1 MKKYSWDLN
10 AIYNDE
16 DEFLK
21 DYNKVLKKVN
31 SFKKKYEGKLLSDGE
46 TLYNALDENEK
57 IEVLLE
63 KVYIYAYLNYYECTI
78 DENNKQRIEMIDRLY
93 SKINEN
99 SVWFINEINKI
110 TEAKYT
116 KLKKQKE
123 ELQKY
128 DFYILNILRNK
139 KHKLSDKEEELISKL
154 GLCFN
159 NSSSVFSNLND
170 SDIKYDDIVV
180 DGVSYE
186 LNHATYP
193 ILISSENRNIRKKA
207 FINYFDYYKKHRN
220 TLAELYISSVKANN
234 KFSKIRNYDSELDK
248 SLYEDNIDYSVF
260 ENIISVINKN
270 LGLLQNYVL
279 LRQKDLNIDNLN
291 YYDLYTKGKNNTKYD
306 ITVGKTML
314 LDTFKVLGK
323 DYTDLIKKAF
333 DERWIDVYY
342 KEGKRSGAFSWGGYD
357 TYPYVLL
364 NYNDDYDSVSTLAHE
379 LGHSIN
385 KYYSKEQEPIYADNP
400 IFLAEIAS
408 TVNEFLLANYMLE
421 KAEEKEEKKYI
432 LINILEH
439 FRTTIFRQV
448 LFTEFEKTVYDKD
461 LNEEELTENILSNTY
476 LSITKKY
483 YGDTVEYFDGYKYEW
498 SRIPH
503 FYTPFYVYKYATG
516 MSVACAIVTD
526 ILNKKENAVDNYK
539 KFLRSGNK
547 DFPLNILK
555 ECGYDLTKEDIFIS
569 AMELFRKYVEE
580 YETLID

>member
-31 SFKKKYEGKLLSDGE
+31 SFKKKYEGELLSDGE

-207 FINYFDYYKKHRN
+207 FINYFDYYKKHKN

-260 ENIISVINKN
+260 ENIISVVNEN

-323 DYTDLIKKAF
+323 DYIDLIKKAF

-385 KYYSKEQEPIYADNP
+385 KCYSKDQEPIYADNP

-569 AMELFRKYVEE
+569 AMELFRKYIEE
-580 YETLID
+580 YDALID